1 MAVRQILIFTFVLK
15 SYRQWSSAAQKNP
28 ALLTEN
34 LDGGGEAS
42 CEILATDLLDEF
54 AETSYN
60 PLWTMRGHKQI
71 FHHWRESKRMQC
83 IPVGA
88 FITYVM
94 QPWSAIVRNVL
105 DHQKTPVLTFW
116 QNCSLKKYR
125 TFYAQQHIGFKS
137 SARRMK
143 CGMCYV
149 RLCII
154 FAASWQLKA
163 F

>member
-1 MAVRQILIFTFVLK
+1 MAVRQVLIFTFVLK
-15 SYRQWSSAAQKNP
+15 SYRQWSSASQKNP

-125 TFYAQQHIGFKS
+125 TFHAQQHIGFNAQQQQEEWTVACVTRS
-137 SARRMK
+137 
-143 CGMCYV
+143 
-149 RLCII
+149 
-154 FAASWQLKA
+154 
-163 F
+163 

>member
-1 MAVRQILIFTFVLK
+1 M
-15 SYRQWSSAAQKNP
+15 
-28 ALLTEN
+28 TEN
-34 LDGGGEAS
+34 LDGGDEAS

-105 DHQKTPVLTFW
+105 DHQKTPVLTF
-116 QNCSLKKYR
+116 
-125 TFYAQQHIGFKS
+125 
-137 SARRMK
+137 
-143 CGMCYV
+143 
-149 RLCII
+149 
-154 FAASWQLKA
+154 
-163 F
+163 